1 MTTQDS
7 RSVFS
12 LRFKRPA
19 NREALR
25 FMAQEYGET
34 MNEIVESAVEHELAL
49 RGAALEIR
57 LTEALAAV
65 REYGLLRDNDRFIKS
80 IAEGEASGQDPFRHV
95 VAGHASHPTSTKPSP
110 QSRDSFGIRDAFADI

>member
-49 RGAALEIR
+49 RGAALEIVSSNR
-57 LTEALAAV
+57 
-65 REYGLLRDNDRFIKS
+65 LLRGKLQVRI
-80 IAEGEASGQDPFRHV
+80 
-95 VAGHASHPTSTKPSP
+95 PSVT
-110 QSRDSFGIRDAFADI
+110 

>member
-1 MTTQDS
+1 MTTHDS

-12 LRFKRPA
+12 LRFKRPE

-25 FMAQEYGET
+25 FMAQECGET
-34 MNEIVESAVEHELAL
+34 MNEIVETAVEHELAL
-49 RGAALEIR
+49 RGAALEVR

-65 REYGLLRDNDRFIKS
+65 RKHGLVKDSERFIEA

-95 VAGHASHPTSTKPSP
+95 AAAHSLLPASPRSS
-110 QSRDSFGIRDAFADI
+110 SENRDQFGIRAAFTHA

>member
-57 LTEALAAV
+57 LTEALSAV
-65 REYGLLRDNDRFIKS
+65 QKYGRLRDNDRFVNS
-80 IAEGEASGQDPFRHV
+80 IAEGEASGQDPFRQV
-95 VAGHASHPTSTKPSP
+95 VARHTSHATSTKSLR
-110 QSRDSFGIRDAFADI
+110 QSRDPLGIRAAFADN